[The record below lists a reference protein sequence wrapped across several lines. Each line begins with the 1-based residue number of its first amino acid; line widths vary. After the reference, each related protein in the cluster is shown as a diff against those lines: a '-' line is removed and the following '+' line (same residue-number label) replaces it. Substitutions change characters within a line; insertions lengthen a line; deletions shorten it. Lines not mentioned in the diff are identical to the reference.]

1 MGDDLSSKETKIMA
15 RYTNN
20 SKKRTTKNGKSN
32 KKKTSTASQL
42 KKLAYQ
48 MGQVN
53 KGLKNPNTQVYESYH
68 RGLSK
73 DSSEKKK
80 PLY

>member
-1 MGDDLSSKETKIMA
+1 MA

-20 SKKRTTKNGKSN
+20 SKKRTTRKNA
-32 KKKTSTASQL
+32 KKKSSTASQL

-73 DSSEKKK
+73 DLSEKKK